1 VDLLQGRTPA
11 QAEGEVQKGTLRTLF
26 NAAAPDHD
34 SRMANHLARAALL
47 LTTGLACSGCVA
59 LWQDDHKIEASTG
72 LAVTIEYDPLLLT
85 SDRVASAAQSECGKS
100 ERVAVLDHVRKGLT
114 WTKIADFRCENA
126 PVALKGS
133 MAGLPPETPYRSLP
147 SPFPAAA
154 PRVASAPAAL
164 PAVAANVP
172 SVRIIDASGVTRR
185 QIAKAHIPK
194 PQIAKPQIASA
205 QTIRHAVRNLPV
217 ASLKRSILS

>member
-1 VDLLQGRTPA
+1 
-11 QAEGEVQKGTLRTLF
+11 
-26 NAAAPDHD
+26 
-34 SRMANHLARAALL
+34 MANHLARAALL
-47 LTTGLACSGCVA
+47 LTAGLACSGCVA

-72 LAVTIEYDPLLLT
+72 LAVTIEYDPLLLA

-133 MAGLPPETPYRSLP
+133 MASLPPETAASPPYRSLP
-147 SPFPAAA
+147 SPFPTAA
-154 PRVASAPAAL
+154 PRVASASAVL
-164 PAVAANVP
+164 PAVAANVA
-172 SVRIIDASGVTRR
+172 SVRVIDASGITRR
-185 QIAKAHIPK
+185 QIAKSPPAKPQLAKARIPK
-194 PQIAKPQIASA
+194 AQIAKPQIASA
-205 QTIRHAVRNLPV
+205 QTIGHAVRNVPV